1 MTRRPTRWDVVLVVA
16 VGGALGSAARW
27 GLTVALPRAPGE
39 VPVATWVTNTTG
51 AFAIGVLM
59 VVVTDVVAPGRYLR
73 PFLGVGV
80 LGGYTT
86 FSTYLA
92 EVLDLA
98 MAGQTVRAAEY
109 LLGTLATGLPATW
122 VGLVLARAIVSR
134 RRGNGP
140 HTRPPSTP

>member
-1 MTRRPTRWDVVLVVA
+1 MRRNGRWDIVLVIA
-16 VGGALGSAARW
+16 VGGALGSLARW
-27 GLTVALPRAPGE
+27 GLTLLVPPAPAQ

-51 AFAIGVLM
+51 ALAIGVLM
-59 VVVTDVVAPGRYLR
+59 VVVTDVAAPGRYLR

-92 EVLDLA
+92 EVLDLV
-98 MAGQTVRAAEY
+98 MAGQTGRAAGY

-122 VGLVLARAIVSR
+122 LGLVMARTVVAR
-134 RRGNGP
+134 WRGRGP
-140 HTRPPSTP
+140 HTQPPGAS